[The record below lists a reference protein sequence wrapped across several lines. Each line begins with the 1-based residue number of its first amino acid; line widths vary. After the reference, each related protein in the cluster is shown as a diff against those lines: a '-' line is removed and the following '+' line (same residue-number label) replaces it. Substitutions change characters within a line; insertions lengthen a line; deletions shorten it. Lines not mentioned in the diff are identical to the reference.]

1 MNNINGEINT
11 PGNYKELIVWQ
22 RSMELVVAVYE
33 LTKGYPK
40 DERYGL
46 TEHTRKTAISVPS
59 NIAEGRRR
67 STKKDYRQFLI
78 RAYASGAELE
88 TQLEIAKRLLFVDKV
103 NFFHVDKLL
112 EEVMKMLNKMVEPI
126 FSEITRC

>member
-1 MNNINGEINT
+1 MTGEINA
-11 PGNYKELIVWQ
+11 PGNYKDLIVWQ
-22 RSMELVVAVYE
+22 RSMELVVAVYK
-33 LTKGYPK
+33 LTENYPN
-40 DERYGL
+40 DERFGL
-46 TEHTRKTAISVPS
+46 TAHTRKTAVSVPS

-88 TQLEIAKRLLFVDKV
+88 TQLEIAKRLLFVDKL
-103 NFFHVDKLL
+103 NFSHADRSL

-126 FSEITRC
+126 FK

>member
-46 TEHTRKTAISVPS
+46 TAHTRKTAISVPS

-78 RAYASGAELE
+78 RAYVSGAELE
-88 TQLEIAKRLLFVDKV
+88 TQLEIAKRLLFVDKL